1 MAHRPS
7 SGSIAGNVPAPWLAA
22 WVADELRRGSARR
35 TELTGVEGDV
45 MHIYDSIGVDAALTA
60 TGEVWVGEYDFDTV
74 EGSAA
79 TVTWHRAIGLER
91 LGFIVI
97 ASRHFAALRDL
108 LPARPPEATNCPAC
122 RATGDWHVFSAD
134 RKESLRIRGM
144 ICKACGGMGW
154 RAGMAA

>member
-1 MAHRPS
+1 MTDAS
-7 SGSIAGNVPAPWLAA
+7 SIVSSRGNVRAPWLPD
-22 WVADELRRGSARR
+22 WIADQLRSGAARR
-35 TELTGVEGDV
+35 TDLTGVEGDA
-45 MHIYDSIGVDAALTA
+45 MHVYDSIGVDATLTS

-74 EGSAA
+74 EDNGT
-79 TVTWHRAIGLER
+79 TVTWHRATGLER

-108 LPARPPEATNCPAC
+108 LPRRPPEATNCAAC

-154 RAGMAA
+154 RDEPAA